1 MAADYHGKEIE
12 VTLDGD
18 VEQDIELEPFYTYP
32 GGEVGYDDGTA
43 ENARAYYD
51 AGNKWAVKMSLPE
64 GEDSAVVTDG
74 VFQFHGTDWPSPG
87 GTEFAVEVWDAS
99 GTDGMPGEK
108 IAGPVEAEA
117 IRDLEEWTVVDLSEH
132 NITVDGD
139 FYMVYVQ
146 TGNNPNVPVLA
157 TDESSTNAGRSY
169 QQVSGTWSQSPA
181 AEGNYMIRSRVSY
194 EVEAPVITA
203 PEAGLITNDS
213 EITIEGTASP
223 TTTIQ

>member
-74 VFQFHGTDWPSPG
+74 VFQFHGTDWPLPG
-87 GTEFAVEVWDAS
+87 DTPFAVEVWSS
-99 GTDGMPGEK
+99 GDDGMPGET
-108 IAGPVEAEA
+108 
-117 IRDLEEWTVVDLSEH
+117 L
-132 NITVDGD
+132 
-139 FYMVYVQ
+139 
-146 TGNNPNVPVLA
+146 
-157 TDESSTNAGRSY
+157 
-169 QQVSGTWSQSPA
+169 
-181 AEGNYMIRSRVSY
+181 
-194 EVEAPVITA
+194 
-203 PEAGLITNDS
+203 AGLIDADALGEMN
-213 EITIEGTASP
+213 EW
-223 TTTIQ
+223 